1 MTEQELIKGSAKND
15 KVAQKILFEQ
25 NYHEVLKL
33 CIRYSKNN
41 LQAEEMALSGMHK
54 VFEQIKKFNPAEQDL
69 SEWIKKVVIQ
79 NNVSVLKTNM
89 QEYYIVSTVKA
100 IDNSIF
106 VNSNNVEEIENEVW
120 FTKCDSKQVLSA
132 IQHLPPSL
140 RVSYNMQAVDGYSVQ
155 EIADVLEISES
166 TAYSNLEKARNTLK
180 RNLYSEYKTNN

>member
-1 MTEQELIKGSAKND
+1 MTEQELIKASAKND

-33 CIRYSKNN
+33 CIRYSKNE

-54 VFEQIKKFNPAEQDL
+54 VFEM
-69 SEWIKKVVIQ
+69 
-79 NNVSVLKTNM
+79 NM

-120 FTKCDSKQVLSA
+120 FTKCDSNQVLSA

-140 RVSYNMQAVDGYSVQ
+140 RVSYNMQTIDGYSVP
-155 EIADVLEISES
+155 EIAEVLEISES

-180 RNLYSEYKTNN
+180 RNLYSEYKTK